1 MTNNNYLL
9 ILIAAWLFTQNVIAQ
24 TKKEEPTAPALT
36 DSLVLRN
43 VYVSNDISAGSY
55 TIAPLSSGK
64 PHFVGGKL
72 SLGTSSISKKIF
84 VLDDTRNIDDVSNG
98 NVFSI
103 FQNVNP
109 EGYVTQEYVSGTS
122 GGKLEIG
129 FASSS
134 YGTGNLNLVYAN
146 RGTIISRNTSG
157 LILRS
162 TPGAGSYDGITFQA
176 GPAGYDNITPERM
189 RITGEGNV
197 GIGTTN
203 PLAKLQLSNG
213 NVQLDNGDIFV
224 RDFNNGIILKSP
236 SSLCWKIT
244 IDDSGNFV
252 KTNVSCPN

>member
-1 MTNNNYLL
+1 MKNNIYVL
-9 ILIAAWLFTQNVIAQ
+9 IFIAALLFSQNVIAQ
-24 TKKEEPTAPALT
+24 TKKDEFTPALK
-36 DSLVLRN
+36 DSLGLRN
-43 VYVSNDISAGSY
+43 VSFDIFDGAY

-72 SLGTSSISKKIF
+72 SLGTSSISKKLF
-84 VLDDTRNIDDVSNG
+84 VLDDTRNYDEAGNG

-109 EGYVTQEYVSGTS
+109 EGYVTQEYISGTS

-129 FASSS
+129 FASSN
-134 YGTGNLNLVYAN
+134 YGTGSLNAVYAN

-162 TPGAGSYDGITFQA
+162 TPGSGNYDGITFQA
-176 GPAGYDNITPERM
+176 GYDVITPERM
-189 RITGEGNV
+189 RITGDGNV

-203 PLAKLQLSNG
+203 PLAKLHLSNG

-224 RDFNNGIILKSP
+224 RNFNSGIILKSP
-236 SSLCWKIT
+236 SILCWKIT
-244 IDDSGNFV
+244 IDYWGNFV

>member
-1 MTNNNYLL
+1 MKNNIYLL
-9 ILIAAWLFTQNVIAQ
+9 TFIAAWLFTQNAIAQ
-24 TKKEEPTAPALT
+24 TKKDELSQAVK
-36 DSLVLRN
+36 DSLGLRN
-43 VYVSNDISAGSY
+43 VSFDISESAY
-55 TIAPLSSGK
+55 TISPLSSGK

-72 SLGTSSISKKIF
+72 SLGTSSVSKKIY
-84 VLDDTRNIDDVSNG
+84 VLDDTRNFDEAGNG

-109 EGYVTQEYVSGTS
+109 LGYVTQEYISGTS

-129 FASSS
+129 FASSN
-134 YGTGNLNLVYAN
+134 YGTGDLNTVYAN

-162 TPGAGSYDGITFQA
+162 TPGAGSYDGITFQTGVA
-176 GPAGYDNITPERM
+176 GVDGITPERM

-197 GIGTTN
+197 GIGTTV

-213 NVQLDNGDIFV
+213 NVQLDSGDIFV
-224 RDFNNGIILKSP
+224 RDFNRGIILKSP
-236 SSLCWKIT
+236 SSICWRIT

-252 KTNVSCPN
+252 KTSVSCPN